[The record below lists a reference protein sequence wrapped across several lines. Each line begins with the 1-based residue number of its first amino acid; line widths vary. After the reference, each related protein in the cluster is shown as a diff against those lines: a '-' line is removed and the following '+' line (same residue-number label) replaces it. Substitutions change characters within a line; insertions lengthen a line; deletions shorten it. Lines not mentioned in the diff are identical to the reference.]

1 MELYSTDEN
10 HLLKAENDDVSIS
23 PLSGAEALF
32 LGAALETSD
41 ISPSKLLEQL
51 QQNGKNHRSH
61 QQNHTGFRGRIK
73 KSGSFHTADQTR
85 GSNISVDD
93 DFMSCAENASDM
105 DSIASNEYS
114 LYSPLAVR
122 TRISTE
128 TIDDITNNNNMARK
142 VKTTMAKKEGTVP
155 KKGPMEEAAAPI
167 TIPPPIV
174 TGEDQMKV
182 DAAEVVYGKAKD
194 ILAWGKSVPVVSF
207 FVGTSEAVAGKA
219 LGVVGTDLSQLDGKI
234 GSELTKFDSG
244 ILNPAIAAIA
254 NILMAVAGKSEE
266 TIKPIIDALLK
277 PLGML
282 IKSEAKEVSPKA
294 HTETTAPE
302 VTVAN

>member
-1 MELYSTDEN
+1 
-10 HLLKAENDDVSIS
+10 
-23 PLSGAEALF
+23 
-32 LGAALETSD
+32 
-41 ISPSKLLEQL
+41 
-51 QQNGKNHRSH
+51 
-61 QQNHTGFRGRIK
+61 
-73 KSGSFHTADQTR
+73 
-85 GSNISVDD
+85 
-93 DFMSCAENASDM
+93 
-105 DSIASNEYS
+105 
-114 LYSPLAVR
+114 
-122 TRISTE
+122 
-128 TIDDITNNNNMARK
+128 MARK

-155 KKGPMEEAAAPI
+155 KKGPMEKADAPI
-167 TIPPPIV
+167 IIPPPIV
-174 TGEDQMKV
+174 TGEEQMKV

-266 TIKPIIDALLK
+266 TIKPIVDALLK

-294 HTETTAPE
+294 HTETTTPE

>member
-1 MELYSTDEN
+1 MEHSTDDKY
-10 HLLKAENDDVSIS
+10 LLKEENDDVSIS

-41 ISPSKLLEQL
+41 ISPTKLLEQL
-51 QQNGKNHRSH
+51 KQNSKKHRSR
-61 QQNHTGFRGRIK
+61 QQKHVGFSGRIK

-93 DFMSCAENASDM
+93 DFMTCTENASDM
-105 DSIASNEYS
+105 DSIASNDCSY
-114 LYSPLAVR
+114 YSPLAVR

-128 TIDDITNNNNMARK
+128 TTDDITNNNNMAKK
-142 VKTTMAKKEGTVP
+142 VKTTMAMKEGIVP
-155 KKGPMEEAAAPI
+155 KKEPMEKAAAPI
-167 TIPPPIV
+167 TIPTPIV
-174 TGEDQMKV
+174 TGEEQMKV

-266 TIKPIIDALLK
+266 TIKPIIDFLLK